1 MERQDKEQQ
10 NEGHGNE
17 KQQNEVECCE
27 IEDDLLFYG
36 LLEDHGWNYN
46 TRNTIS
52 FSVSKIPNIYLMTL
66 NIFF

>member
-1 MERQDKEQQ
+1 MERQEKEQQ
-10 NEGHGNE
+10 NEGHENE
-17 KQQNEVECCE
+17 EQQNEVECCE

-66 NIFF
+66 NLFF